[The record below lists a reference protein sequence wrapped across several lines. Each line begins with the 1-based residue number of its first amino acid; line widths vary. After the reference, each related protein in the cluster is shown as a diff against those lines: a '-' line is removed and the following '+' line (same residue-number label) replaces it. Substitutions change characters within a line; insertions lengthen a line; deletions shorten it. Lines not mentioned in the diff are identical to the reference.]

1 MSFGVQSDDPG
12 SNPGSDTPK
21 GEFPSPTHN
30 LKVKKMVKLKVTLRG
45 ESVPLEVDDEMRSA
59 TDEQIIG
66 YAREQF
72 PDLDPGEM
80 RVERTPEGLSVFPS
94 PVYGD

>member
-1 MSFGVQSDDPG
+1 
-12 SNPGSDTPK
+12 
-21 GEFPSPTHN
+21 
-30 LKVKKMVKLKVTLRG
+30 
-45 ESVPLEVDDEMRSA
+45 MRSA
-59 TDEQIIG
+59 TDEQIIS